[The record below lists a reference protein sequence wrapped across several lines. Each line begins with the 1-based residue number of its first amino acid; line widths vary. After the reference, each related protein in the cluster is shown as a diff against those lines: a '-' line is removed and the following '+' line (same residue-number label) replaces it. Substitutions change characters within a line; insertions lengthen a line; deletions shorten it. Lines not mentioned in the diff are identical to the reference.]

1 MVVAFAD
8 NVAGASRK
16 GAAFFKEALKT
27 LDLTPR
33 PWLLVVGNRGLFESF
48 EGSFSIREVGY
59 LSTSDLMRR
68 CYVAADVFVSPT
80 LADNLPVSLIEA
92 AASGTPSV
100 AFQVGGVPDIIR
112 HKETGYLAKYKDSG
126 DLANGI
132 RWVLSNESHRVS
144 MGQRCRELAECEYS
158 LDLEVERYLD
168 LYHSA
173 KMAGHRKAHAPLC

>member
-1 MVVAFAD
+1 
-8 NVAGASRK
+8 
-16 GAAFFKEALKT
+16 
-27 LDLTPR
+27 
-33 PWLLVVGNRGLFESF
+33 
-48 EGSFSIREVGY
+48 
-59 LSTSDLMRR
+59 MRR

-92 AASGTPSV
+92 TASGTPSV

-132 RWVLSNESHRVS
+132 RWVLSNESRRVL
-144 MGQRCRELAECEYS
+144 MGQRCRELAEREYS

-173 KMAGHRKAHAPLC
+173 KTVGHRKSNAPLC